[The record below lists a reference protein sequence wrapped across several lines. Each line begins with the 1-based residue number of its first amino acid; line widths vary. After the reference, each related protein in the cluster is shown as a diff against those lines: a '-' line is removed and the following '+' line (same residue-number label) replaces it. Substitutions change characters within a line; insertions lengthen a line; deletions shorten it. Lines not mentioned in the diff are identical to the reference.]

1 MFLFSF
7 LFLLISSCCLDAK
20 EKILFNLV
28 HGTWS
33 QKAAWHKEQGGF
45 FKTVK
50 NWANK
55 KYIEP
60 QSVSIKSFEWSG
72 ALSHKSR
79 IKAGEQLAHT
89 IKNLP
94 VDTVIHIIAHSHG
107 ANVVF
112 TASQILAEEK
122 SKHHIESCFLL
133 GAPIK
138 IERYK
143 PNMEKI
149 SYIYNM
155 FSFKDYVQ
163 TVFGTYE
170 RTLPEHEKVMNLQIT
185 IHGIQPGH
193 SELISE
199 TVAKWIPYF
208 HEFCQ
213 EKKDSFHACSYKKPG
228 IVHFFQ
234 DKKPMYAV
242 DKDQKKLIAYDKK
255 MQKRLFGIYGK
266 EIHKS
271 YLESKNSIYQE
282 TNSSFFEPL
291 LNQAFLHE
299 HQLQEMNKDR

>member
-1 MFLFSF
+1 MLFLYVSLLLFSF
-7 LFLLISSCCLDAK
+7 YSLSAK
-20 EKILFNLV
+20 EVILFNLV

-33 QKAAWHKEQGGF
+33 QKASWHKEDGGF

-50 NWANK
+50 NWAHQ
-55 KYIEP
+55 KYRDP
-60 QSVSIKSFEWSG
+60 QQVSIKSFEWCG
-72 ALSHKSR
+72 KLSYESR
-79 IKAGEQLAHT
+79 IKAGKELAYT

-112 TASQILAEEK
+112 TASQILAEEN

-138 IERYK
+138 VKRYK

-149 SYIYNM
+149 SYVYNM

-170 RTLPEHEKVMNLQIT
+170 RTLPQHERTMNLQI
-185 IHGIQPGH
+185 IINGVQPGH

-208 HEFCQ
+208 HELCQ
-213 EKKDSFHACSYKKPG
+213 EKKDSFHACSYEKPG

-234 DKKPMYAV
+234 DKKPIYAV
-242 DKDQKKLIAYDKK
+242 DKDHKKSIEFDKK
-255 MQKRLFGIYGK
+255 IQKRLFNLYN
-266 EIHKS
+266 
-271 YLESKNSIYQE
+271 KNSYKLFSQE
-282 TNSSFFEPL
+282 NHVIDQEADFNSFEPL
-291 LNQAFLHE
+291 FNQAFLLE
-299 HQLQEMNKDR
+299 HQLQEMNKDV

>member
-155 FSFKDYVQ
+155 FSFKDYLFRQ
-163 TVFGTYE
+163 LKSFMTCLLQPTTTEQSSYNKKKTYPS
-170 RTLPEHEKVMNLQIT
+170 TT
-185 IHGIQPGH
+185 
-193 SELISE
+193 
-199 TVAKWIPYF
+199 
-208 HEFCQ
+208 
-213 EKKDSFHACSYKKPG
+213 
-228 IVHFFQ
+228 
-234 DKKPMYAV
+234 
-242 DKDQKKLIAYDKK
+242 
-255 MQKRLFGIYGK
+255 
-266 EIHKS
+266 
-271 YLESKNSIYQE
+271 
-282 TNSSFFEPL
+282 
-291 LNQAFLHE
+291 
-299 HQLQEMNKDR
+299 